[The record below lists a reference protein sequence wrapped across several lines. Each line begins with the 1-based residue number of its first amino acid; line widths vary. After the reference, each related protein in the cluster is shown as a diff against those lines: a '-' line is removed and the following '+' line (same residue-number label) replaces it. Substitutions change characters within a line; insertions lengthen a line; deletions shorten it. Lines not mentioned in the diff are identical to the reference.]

1 MNLIGGSILL
11 SISAIFVSK
20 VLMNTL
26 VTTNTTGWDASA
38 ASVWGVNQIAVSAG
52 FVFVILNT
60 FGLNF

>member
-26 VTTNTTGWDASA
+26 VDTNTDGWDTSA
-38 ASVWGVNQIAVSAG
+38 ADVWSVNQIAVSAG

>member
-11 SISAIFVSK
+11 AISAIFVSK
-20 VLMNTL
+20 VLMVTL
-26 VTTNTTGWDASA
+26 TQTNTTGWDASA
-38 ASVWGVNQIAVSAG
+38 VSVWNVNQIAVSAG

>member
-20 VLMNTL
+20 VLMKTL
-26 VTTNTTGWDASA
+26 VDTNTSTWDTSA
-38 ASVWGVNQIAVSAG
+38 ADVWSVNQIAVSAG

>member
-26 VTTNTTGWDASA
+26 VQTNTTGWDSSA
-38 ASVWGVNQIAVSAG
+38 ADVWDVNQIAVSAG